1 MKKNQKLYV
10 RETLAIYGRH
20 ILKHRTSAIVL
31 ILVILG
37 AAGASMIPPL
47 VVQRMIDEFSKIDGV
62 NPGFW
67 FAFRRILELLGFWVI
82 AWTLWR
88 VSGFLATGIQP
99 RIRTDL
105 ERTALDVLQRQSH
118 RFFTDEFT
126 GALVRRVRGFA
137 TAYIDISDSILWRF
151 VPLTVEL
158 LFIFVIFVR
167 LHILFLPVLIVWFA
181 LMVVKSIFFAYR
193 RSVLDLER
201 AAKDSKVTGVL
212 SDVITNNL
220 NVRLFTAAQHE
231 RENFFKVTEER
242 QVVALQTWRFAE
254 RVLVLQNMISA
265 AFMLTML
272 GILAWLWSR
281 NLVGLG
287 IFAAAVIYFNR
298 LNRSMDD
305 VGNAMRR
312 IYEALAEA
320 AEMTEIILQR
330 PEVQNKRGA
339 KELRIPKAKIEFQNV
354 SFIYSD
360 GREVLDSFSLVVN
373 SKEKVAL
380 VGPSGAGK
388 STVTKLLLRFYDV
401 TSGTISIDGQR
412 VHEVTQDSLHRAISL
427 VPQEPLLFH
436 RSLRDNIGY
445 GCQNATEEEIIS
457 AAKKSH
463 CHEFICGLPNGY
475 DTFVGE
481 RGVKLSGGERQR
493 VAIARA
499 ILKNA
504 PILVLDEATS
514 SLDSESESLIQNALR
529 ELMKDKTVVVI
540 AHRLSTIIQMD
551 RIIVM
556 EKGKVVDM
564 GTHEELMKKVG
575 IYQKL
580 WNIQAGGFKTIC

>member
-20 ILKHRTSAIVL
+20 ILKYRKSAVAL

-67 FAFRRILELLGFWVI
+67 FAFKRILELLGFWVI

-105 ERTALDVLQRQSH
+105 ERTALDALQRQSH

-137 TAYIDISDSILWRF
+137 TAYIDIAESILWRF
-151 VPLTVEL
+151 APLTVEL
-158 LFIFVIFVR
+158 LFIFVVFIR

-181 LMVVKSIFFAYR
+181 LMVAKSIFFAYR

-231 RENFFKVTEER
+231 RENFIKVTEER
-242 QVVALQTWRFAE
+242 QAVALQTWRFGE
-254 RVLVLQNMISA
+254 RVLVLQNIISA

-281 NLVGLG
+281 NVVGLG
-287 IFAAAVIYFNR
+287 IFAAAVLYFNR

-339 KELRIPKAKIEFQNV
+339 KDLRTPKAKVEFQNV

-360 GREVLDSFSLVVN
+360 GREVLDSFRLVVN
-373 SKEKVAL
+373 PKEKVAL

-401 TSGTISIDGQR
+401 TSGIISIDGQR
-412 VHEVTQDSLHRAISL
+412 VSEVTQDSLHRAVSL

-436 RSLRDNIGY
+436 RSLKDNIMY
-445 GCQNATEEEIIS
+445 GCQDATEEEIFS
-457 AAKKSH
+457 AAKKAR

-514 SLDSESESLIQNALR
+514 SLDSESESLIQDALR
-529 ELMKDKTVVVI
+529 DLMKNKTVIVI

-556 EKGKVVDM
+556 EKGRVVDM
-564 GTHEELMKKVG
+564 GTHEELLKKVG